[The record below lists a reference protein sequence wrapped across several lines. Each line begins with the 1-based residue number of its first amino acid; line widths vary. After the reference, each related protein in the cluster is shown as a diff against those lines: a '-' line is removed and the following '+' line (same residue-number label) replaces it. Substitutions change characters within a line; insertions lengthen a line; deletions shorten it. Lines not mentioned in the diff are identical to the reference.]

1 MPSLPPAGRSGSVHH
16 RKGTR
21 AMGCNCGGGG
31 RSAAR
36 AAAMSATGV
45 PVAWRLKHPSGGT
58 VDYYVDTLAYEE
70 LKKVPGGVVT
80 KVDVRTGQ
88 PVE

>member
-1 MPSLPPAGRSGSVHH
+1 MSG
-16 RKGTR
+16 
-21 AMGCNCGGGG
+21 
-31 RSAAR
+31 
-36 AAAMSATGV
+36 TGV